1 MAKSVFAFT
10 WPKVFAFRVVCKWPL
25 EVAYHLCGTINCRD
39 HFTLFLQGENKFY
52 SSFSVG
58 LTIGSRNSISSSLP
72 SGGHGGG
79 AGGGNSCFSSGDD
92 MGWAAPAYT
101 CTAEHAKALRM
112 IIQGH
117 KNLSTVE
124 CHRD

>member
-79 AGGGNSCFSSGDD
+79 QEVAI
-92 MGWAAPAYT
+92 PASPQVT
-101 CTAEHAKALRM
+101 TWDGPPLPIHVQLNMQRRC
-112 IIQGH
+112 
-117 KNLSTVE
+117 V
-124 CHRD
+124 